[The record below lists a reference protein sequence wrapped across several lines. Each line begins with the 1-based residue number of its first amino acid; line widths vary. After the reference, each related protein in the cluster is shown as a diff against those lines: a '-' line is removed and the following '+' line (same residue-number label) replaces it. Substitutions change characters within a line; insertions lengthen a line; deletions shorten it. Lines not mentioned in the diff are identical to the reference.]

1 MYIIKD
7 TSIILNVYIEL
18 QALYS
23 IVSFF
28 YEWLILILLCRTFQS
43 ANLSKTTQKFQ
54 NHTMSIN
61 THSFALLIGCCYLI
75 LIGCC

>member
-28 YEWLILILLCRTFQS
+28 FTS
-43 ANLSKTTQKFQ
+43 
-54 NHTMSIN
+54 
-61 THSFALLIGCCYLI
+61 G
-75 LIGCC
+75 